1 VSSSRCGAGERED
14 WNRRYA
20 ESELLRSAQANR
32 FLVAEVAGIVP
43 GTALDLACGEGRNAI
58 HLAEQ
63 GWRVT
68 AVDFSDVALARGER
82 LARRRG
88 VEIDWQL
95 ADLREYRPAS
105 AAFDFVFVLYLHL
118 AAAAR
123 RAVLERAAA
132 ALVPGGTFLVV
143 GHDLSNLT
151 EGHGGPRNPDIL
163 YTPEVLAGELPGL
176 VVERAERVRRPV
188 AVEGGEVQAIDA
200 LVRARRPTSS
210 AGERGAAHSRS

>member
-20 ESELLRSAQANR
+20 ESELLWSAQANR

-95 ADLREYRPAS
+95 ADLRAYRPPAG
-105 AAFDFVFVLYLHL
+105 AFDLVVVLYLHL
-118 AAAAR
+118 AAPARRTVLARAAR
-123 RAVLERAAA
+123 
-132 ALVPGGTFLVV
+132 ALAPGGTILVV
-143 GHDLSNLT
+143 GHDLTNLT
-151 EGHGGPRNPDIL
+151 NGHGGPKNPAIL
-163 YTPEVLAGELPGL
+163 FTPDVVAGELPGL

-188 AVEGGEVQAIDA
+188 AVDGGEVDAIDA
-200 LVRARRPTSS
+200 LVRARREP
-210 AGERGAAHSRS
+210 RS